1 MAPGLFDKAKR
12 LMQKALPTI
21 GKIVDTGIKVAGAA
35 GQLLQSVPIP
45 QAQVIGRGL
54 QTGSRFAGQGMNA
67 INSIVSQMS
76 GQNQRQISSYRG
88 GPLDRR

>member
-21 GKIVDTGIKVAGAA
+21 GKIVDTGSKVAGAA